1 MADRP
6 TLSLKL
12 LPEPS
17 PAGVIDPVCG
27 MSVDP
32 AHAAGSVSHAGSTYH
47 FCSTHCV
54 AKFRADP
61 AKYLTGPP
69 AADAHGCCGRGA
81 AEAPPAAPGTKYT
94 CPMDPQIVQDGPG
107 TCPLCGMALE
117 PMTPTAGPADDSEL
131 RDMTRRLV
139 AAAALTLPVFAL
151 AMGPMLPGV
160 SLGHTLTAWGNGLSL
175 ALSAL
180 VVFVIGWPV
189 FARTWTAL
197 RHRTANMFTLIALG
211 TAAAWGVSAAA
222 VLAPSLF
229 PATYADAHG
238 HLPVYFEA
246 AAVIVTLVLLGQVLE
261 LRARRST
268 GDAIRAL
275 LGLRPDT
282 ARLVHLDG
290 TEEDVPLASVRP
302 GDQVRVRPG
311 GNVPV
316 DGVVH
321 DGSGPVDESMLTGEP
336 VPVMKAPGD
345 RVTGGTR
352 ATTGTFVMTATAVG
366 EATVLAKIV
375 ALVAAAQRTRAPLQ
389 SLADRVAAWFVPAV
403 VLAALVTFAAWAAFG
418 PSLAYAVVNAVAVLV
433 IACPCAL
440 GLATPVSVT
449 VGVGRGARAGVLV
462 RTADVL
468 ERLAT
473 IDTVVVDKTGTLTE
487 GKTAL
492 VSVVPAAG
500 FDEKQVVRYAAA
512 LEAGSEHPLAAAVV
526 AAARGGALPRP
537 EHFEAVAGQGV
548 RGTLEGADVR
558 VGSAAFIGADPGAL
572 AARAEELRREGQTAV
587 FVAVN
592 GTAAGVLGLAD
603 PLKPTAAEAVRRLTS
618 AGVRVVML
626 TGDARATAD
635 AVARQVGITEVHA
648 SVPPEGKAA
657 VVTELKR
664 AGRRVAMAGDGI
676 NDAPALAAA
685 DVGIAMG
692 TGTDVAVEAAGVT
705 LVKGDLLGI
714 ARARTLGR
722 ATVRNI
728 RQNLAF
734 AFAYNLLGVPVAAG
748 VLYPLFGVLLSPML
762 AAAAMSLSSVSVI
775 GNALR
780 LRVVNLDG

>member
-6 TLSLKL
+6 SFSLNV
-12 LPEPS
+12 LPEP
-17 PAGVIDPVCG
+17 AGALDPVCG
-27 MSVDP
+27 MTVDP
-32 AHAAGSVSHAGSTYH
+32 ARAAGSVAHGGTTYH

-54 AKFRADP
+54 TKFRADP
-61 AKYLTGPP
+61 AKYLAGGPRESCP
-69 AADAHGCCGRGA
+69 
-81 AEAPPAAPGTKYT
+81 EPAAPGTKYT

-117 PMTPTAGPADDSEL
+117 PMTPTAGPADDTEL
-131 RDMTRRLV
+131 RDMTRRLAV
-139 AAAALTLPVFAL
+139 AAALTLPVFAL
-151 AMGPMLPGV
+151 AMAPMLPGV
-160 SLGHTLTAWGNGLSL
+160 SLGHTLTVWGNWLSL
-175 ALSAL
+175 VLSAV

-211 TAAAWGVSAAA
+211 TAAAWGVSAVA
-222 VLAPSLF
+222 VLAPQLF
-229 PATYADAHG
+229 PVTYRDAHG

-282 ARLVHLDG
+282 ARRVNADG
-290 TEEDVPLASVRP
+290 TEVDVPLADVHP
-302 GDQVRVRPG
+302 GDRLRVRPG

-336 VPVMKAPGD
+336 VPVVKQPGD

-352 ATTGTFVMTATAVG
+352 ATTGTFVLTATAVG
-366 EATVLAKIV
+366 EDTVLARIV
-375 ALVAAAQRTRAPLQ
+375 KLVAEAQRTRAPLQ

-403 VLAALVTFAAWAAFG
+403 VLVALLTFAAWAAFG
-418 PSLAYAVVNAVAVLV
+418 PSLSYAVVNAVAVLV

-473 IDTVVVDKTGTLTE
+473 IDTVVIDKTGTLTA
-487 GKTAL
+487 GKPAL

-500 FDEKQVVRYAAA
+500 FDESRLVRLAAA
-512 LEAGSEHPLAAAVV
+512 LEAGSEHPLAAAILD
-526 AAARGGALPRP
+526 AARGGALPRS
-537 EHFEAVAGQGV
+537 EHFESTPGRGV
-548 RGTLEGADVR
+548 RGTVEGADVR
-558 VGSAAFIGADPGAL
+558 VGTSAFIATDVGAL
-572 AARAEELRREGQTAV
+572 AARADELRATGQTAV
-587 FVAVN
+587 FVSVN
-592 GTAAGVLGLAD
+592 GVAAGVLGLAD
-603 PLKPTAAEAVRRLTS
+603 PVKPTAAEAVRRLTA

-635 AVARQVGITEVHA
+635 AVARQVGIAEVHA

-657 VVTELKR
+657 VVAELRR

-705 LVKGDLLGI
+705 LVGGDLLGI
-714 ARARTLGR
+714 VRARALGR
-722 ATVRNI
+722 ATVRNV

-734 AFAYNLLGVPVAAG
+734 AFLYNLLGVPVAAG
-748 VLYPLFGVLLSPML
+748 ALYPLFGVLLSPML

-775 GNALR
+775 ANALR
-780 LRVVNLDG
+780 LRAAPLDG

>member
-6 TLSLKL
+6 SFSLNV
-12 LPEPS
+12 LPEPE

-27 MSVDP
+27 MTVDP
-32 AHAAGSVSHAGSTYH
+32 ARAAGSVMHAGTTYH

-54 AKFRADP
+54 AKFRAAP
-61 AKYLTGPP
+61 AKYLAGG
-69 AADAHGCCGRGA
+69 ARESCDA
-81 AEAPPAAPGTKYT
+81 PAAPGTKYT
-94 CPMDPQIVQDGPG
+94 CPMDPQVVQDGPG
-107 TCPLCGMALE
+107 LCPLCGMALE
-117 PMTPTAGPADDSEL
+117 PMTPTAGAADDTEL
-131 RDMTRRLV
+131 RDMTRRLI
-139 AAAALTLPVFAL
+139 AAAALTLPVFVLGMA
-151 AMGPMLPGV
+151 PMLHA
-160 SLGHTLTAWGNGLSL
+160 SAAWGNGVSL
-175 ALSAL
+175 PLSAV
-180 VVFVIGWPV
+180 VVFGIGWPV
-189 FARTWTAL
+189 FARAWTAL

-222 VLAPSLF
+222 VLAPHLF
-229 PATYADAHG
+229 PAEYRDEHG
-238 HLPVYFEA
+238 QLPVYFES

-275 LGLRPDT
+275 LELRPDA
-282 ARLVHLDG
+282 ARRVNADG
-290 TEEDVPLASVRP
+290 TEEDVPLTDVHP
-302 GDQVRVRPG
+302 GDRLRVRPG

-336 VPVMKAPGD
+336 VPVLKQPGD

-352 ATTGTFVMTATAVG
+352 ATTGTFVLTATAVG
-366 EATVLAKIV
+366 EDTVLARIV

-403 VLAALVTFAAWAAFG
+403 VLVALLTFALWAAFG
-418 PSLAYAVVNAVAVLV
+418 PSLSAAVVNAVAVLV

-473 IDTVVVDKTGTLTE
+473 IDTVVIDKTGTLTA
-487 GKTAL
+487 GKPAL

-500 FDEKQVVRYAAA
+500 FDEQQLVRLAAA
-512 LEAGSEHPLAAAVV
+512 LEAGSEHPLAAAIV
-526 AAARGGALPRP
+526 AAARGGALPRVD
-537 EHFEAVAGQGV
+537 HFEAVPGQGV
-548 RGTLEGADVR
+548 RGTVDGAEVR
-558 VGSAAFIGADPGAL
+558 VGNAAFIDPGAL
-572 AARAEELRREGQTAV
+572 AARADELRASGQTAV

-592 GTAAGVLGLAD
+592 GRAAGVLGLAD
-603 PLKPTAAEAVRRLTS
+603 PLKPTAAEAVRRLTAS
-618 AGVRVVML
+618 GVRVVML

-648 SVPPEGKAA
+648 AVPPEGKAA
-657 VVTELKR
+657 VVEALKR

-705 LVKGDLLGI
+705 LVGGDLLGI
-714 ARARTLGR
+714 VRARALGR
-722 ATVRNI
+722 ATVRNV

-734 AFAYNLLGVPVAAG
+734 AFVYNLLGVPVAAG
-748 VLYPLFGVLLSPML
+748 ALYPVFGVLLSPML

-775 GNALR
+775 ANALR
-780 LRVVNLDG
+780 LRATPLDG

>member
-1 MADRP
+1 MADDR
-6 TLSLKL
+6 TFSLGVISD
-12 LPEPS
+12 PP
-17 PAGVIDPVCG
+17 PAGAIDPVCG
-27 MSVDP
+27 MTVDP
-32 AHAAGSVSHAGSTYH
+32 ARAAGHVEHAGTTYH
-47 FCSTHCV
+47 FCSAHCV

-61 AKYLTGPP
+61 AKYLGGP
-69 AADAHGCCGRGA
+69 AGHEGCCGHGA
-81 AEAPPAAPGTKYT
+81 GDAPPPVPGATYT
-94 CPMDPQIVQDGPG
+94 CPMHPEIVRDGPG

-117 PMTPTAGPADDSEL
+117 PMTPGAGPEDDTEL
-131 RDMTRRLV
+131 RDMTRRTL

-151 AMGPMLPGV
+151 AMTPMLPGV
-160 SLGHTLTAWGNGLSL
+160 NFGHTFATWANWVSL
-175 ALSAL
+175 ALTAP
-180 VVFVIGWPV
+180 VVFWMGWPV
-189 FARTWTAL
+189 FERAWVAL

-211 TAAAWGVSAAA
+211 TAAAWGFSAAA
-222 VLAPSLF
+222 VLAPELF
-229 PATYADAHG
+229 PAGFRDAHG

-282 ARLVHLDG
+282 ARRVNADG
-290 TEEDVPLASVRP
+290 TEADVPLADVRA
-302 GDQVRVRPG
+302 GDRLRVRPG

-316 DGVVH
+316 DGTVS
-321 DGSGPVDESMLTGEP
+321 DGSSPVDESMLTGEP
-336 VPVMKAPGD
+336 VPVVKQPGD
-345 RVTGGTR
+345 AVTGGTR
-352 ATTGTFVMTATAVG
+352 VTTGTFVMTATAVG
-366 EATVLAKIV
+366 EDTVLARIV
-375 ALVAAAQRTRAPLQ
+375 RLVADAQRTRAPLQ

-403 VLAALVTFAAWAAFG
+403 VLVAVVTFILWALFG
-418 PSLAYAVVNAVAVLV
+418 PPPALAFALVNAVAVLI

-449 VGVGRGARAGVLV
+449 VGVGRGAREGILI

-468 ERLAT
+468 ERLAA
-473 IDTVVVDKTGTLTE
+473 IDTVVIDKTGTLTE
-487 GKTAL
+487 GKPAL
-492 VSVVPAAG
+492 VSIIPAAG
-500 FDEKQVVRYAAA
+500 FDENRLVMLAAA
-512 LEAGSEHPLAAAVV
+512 LEAGSEHPLAAAIVH
-526 AAARGGALPRP
+526 AARGVGLPKV
-537 EHFEAVAGQGV
+537 ESFEAVSGKGI
-548 RGTLEGADVR
+548 RGRVDGLEVLVGTADFLALDL
-558 VGSAAFIGADPGAL
+558 GPL
-572 AARAEELRREGQTAV
+572 AARAEELRRAGQTAV
-587 FVAVN
+587 FVA
-592 GTAAGVLGLAD
+592 AAGKPAGILGLAD
-603 PLKPTAAEAVRRLTS
+603 PVKPTAAEAVRRLRA

-635 AVARQVGITEVHA
+635 AVARQVGIDEVHA

-657 VVTELKR
+657 VVQRLK
-664 AGRRVAMAGDGI
+664 AEGRRVAMAGDGI

-714 ARARTLGR
+714 AKARALGR
-722 ATVRNI
+722 ATVANI

-748 VLYPLFGVLLSPML
+748 VLYPFFGVLLSPML

-780 LRVVNLDG
+780 LRAVRLDG